1 MHSVIRTN
9 CDNTVNAILVLEN
22 GGVYFRIVGLFPG
35 TQGHITIQE
44 GKHDKGWLWGLWCGT
59 YALWL
64 RSENSHIP
72 SGQSPLVPRTRP
84 PPSPKQPSYFPLSL

>member
-44 GKHDKGWLWGLWCGT
+44 GKHDKG
-59 YALWL
+59 
-64 RSENSHIP
+64 
-72 SGQSPLVPRTRP
+72 
-84 PPSPKQPSYFPLSL
+84 